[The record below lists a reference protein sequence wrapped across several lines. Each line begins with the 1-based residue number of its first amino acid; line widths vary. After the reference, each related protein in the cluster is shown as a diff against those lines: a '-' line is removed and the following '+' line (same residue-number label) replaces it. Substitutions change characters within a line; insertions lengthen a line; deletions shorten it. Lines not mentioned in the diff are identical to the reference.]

1 MASINSCENIISFEN
16 IKCSINNNDILH
28 IDSFNISKSDKIIII
43 AGCCCSGKTTL
54 LNLIYNPNIFTSNNW
69 KLTGKLDYHNSHIK
83 MIPHLPII
91 HPYLTVNEI
100 LQIYITSYNLDNTV
114 DYYLD
119 EFNLTSIKDKYI
131 GDHDNKSLS
140 TGQLVMLNILL
151 NTLNKPDLLILD
163 EPFSNLDILSSVSII
178 RILNEIDIPI
188 LISLHQPNNLILEYV
203 NKLIIIDKGKVTV
216 NQYLGDIPDRMKYY
230 EKYFID
236 KKTNTETKI
245 NETFVDIEK
254 NIETNTET
262 NTETKINETF
272 VDIEKNIETN
282 TETNTETKIN
292 ETFVDI
298 ETNTETNTETNIETN
313 TGTNEILNYVDYI
326 QPVSIYNQLK
336 NSFIF
341 AYKFIFSDKL
351 IIKSILTTFFIIF
364 IYLIFIYG
372 LNYKTNYILLIN
384 LLSSLISGS
393 LPIAFPFYFSYDKI
407 VRYSNYY
414 SSCNITNKKMIV
426 LYYIII
432 AILFCFIYSL
442 NIIFIMSY
450 TNDNNYGMFTSVLS
464 ILNINILYNCL
475 FVFSILYLFES
486 WVITNQICLIYF
498 LTSALNNGTISNS
511 LFKYIFVSNYTLNIL
526 SVKLQ
531 EIFDYPL
538 TTDNKPIY
546 TIYNYSENISYYY
559 LYIGLL
565 FLLPILFLS
574 IKKSNHMFLT

>member
-236 KKTNTETKI
+236 KK
-245 NETFVDIEK
+245 
-254 NIETNTET
+254 
-262 NTETKINETF
+262 
-272 VDIEKNIETN
+272 
-282 TETNTETKIN
+282 TNTETKIN